1 MGFYSDTIVSTDAST
16 TSWRGVYGEIIRR
29 YGPLEDQVRPHTPN
43 LFQSRG
49 LGLNRIKLGCT
60 SGAVLVILVRT
71 RKRCGP
77 EDLLGNPPELYHKLP
92 RSSIHSSA

>member
-16 TSWRGVYGEIIRR
+16 TSWGGVYGEIIRR
-29 YGPLEDQVRPHTPN
+29 YGFLEDRVRLHSHK

-49 LGLNRIKLGCT
+49 PGLNRIDLGCT
-60 SGAVLVILVRT
+60 SGAIHVILVWT

-77 EDLLGNPPELYHKLP
+77 EDLLENAPEVYHKLP
-92 RSSIHSSA
+92 RFSIHSSA